1 MSTTKAHGGLG
12 IGLALV
18 KSFVE
23 AHGGTV
29 SVSSAGEGHGSRFT
43 LTLPLVRQPQ
53 LFVST
58 GDGATEAS
66 CEVESAC
73 HALIIED
80 APDTLEM
87 LRVAFEV
94 RGFRTSVCATPEE
107 ALSIAATEHFDIII
121 SDIGL
126 PNIDGYELLQL
137 LRSETPYLRDVPAL
151 ALTGYAAQKDVDAA
165 LSAGFSAHLAK
176 PFDPATLAATV
187 DALLK
192 RQPSAPTTGADER

>member
-1 MSTTKAHGGLG
+1 MSTTKMHGGLG

-29 SVSSAGEGHGSRFT
+29 AVESAGEGRGSRFT
-43 LTLPLVRQPQ
+43 VTLPLIRQAHMFTQANTAAP
-53 LFVST
+53 
-58 GDGATEAS
+58 
-66 CEVESAC
+66 ESACEIENSC

-94 RGFRTSVCATPEE
+94 RGFRTSACATPEE
-107 ALSIAATEHFDIII
+107 ALSIAASEHFDIII

-126 PNIDGYELLQL
+126 PNIDGYELLRR
-137 LRSETPYLRDVPAL
+137 LRKETPALRDVPAL

-192 RQPSAPTTGADER
+192 RQQSEPAGSDER